1 MGAKFAFNFT
11 GITELLR
18 DVQHLEQNV
27 IQNLDNELKAS
38 AETIVNNAK
47 AMAPSETGALKQS
60 ISFTR
65 NGILDYNVTA
75 AVHYA
80 PYVEFGTGA
89 LVDVPAGLESY
100 AIQFKGRGIKQ
111 VNMPA
116 HPYLFP
122 AFEQERRLLI
132 ERLKAE
138 LLRASSSGITVIRP
152 SSGSNITGIT
162 TI

>member
-1 MGAKFAFNFT
+1 MGARFGFGFD
-11 GITELLR
+11 GITDLLR
-18 DVQHLEQNV
+18 DIQYLEQNT
-27 IQNLDNELKAS
+27 IKSLDEELKVS
-38 AETIVNNAK
+38 AENIVNSAK

-60 ISFTR
+60 ISYTH
-65 NGILDYNVTA
+65 NGILDYNVTV

-122 AFEQERRLLI
+122 AFEEERRLLI

-138 LLRASSSGITVIRP
+138 LLKASTNGITVIRP
-152 SSGSNITGIT
+152 GRGSNITGIT